1 MRLPRLD
8 RILSAESQLQPLLA
22 KARDLRALA
31 GLVEGFLSPE
41 LACQARVANFRD
53 GELVLLA
60 AHSAAAAKLRLL
72 APSLSRFLTHQRW
85 QVSAVLVSVQPT
97 ASHSLA
103 RQKNVQFSTF
113 ALDSLRALHA
123 RMSPSAARR
132 ALADLLERRGVR
144 LSATAP
150 RRRTGAAPKPARKP
164 RI

>member
-31 GLVEGFLSPE
+31 GLVAGFLSPE

-85 QVSAVLVSVQPT
+85 QISSVAVRVQPT
-97 ASHSLA
+97 ASHIA
-103 RQKNVQFSTF
+103 TKQKSVHFSTF
-113 ALDSLRALHA
+113 TLDSLSALYA
-123 RMSPSAARR
+123 AMSPSPARR
-132 ALADLLERRGVR
+132 ALAALLERRGVI
-144 LSATAP
+144 LPAKAL
-150 RRRTGAAPKPARKP
+150 RRRTKAAPKPGRKP

>member
-85 QVSAVLVSVQPT
+85 QVSSVLVRVQPT
-97 ASHSLA
+97 ASHLPT
-103 RQKNVQFSTF
+103 RQKSVQFSTF
-113 ALDSLRALHA
+113 TLDSLRSLYAG
-123 RMSPSAARR
+123 MSPSPARR
-132 ALADLLERRGVR
+132 ALADLLGRRGVMLPAR
-144 LSATAP
+144 ATP
-150 RRRTGAAPKPARKP
+150 RRTKAAQKPGRKP
-164 RI
+164 RT